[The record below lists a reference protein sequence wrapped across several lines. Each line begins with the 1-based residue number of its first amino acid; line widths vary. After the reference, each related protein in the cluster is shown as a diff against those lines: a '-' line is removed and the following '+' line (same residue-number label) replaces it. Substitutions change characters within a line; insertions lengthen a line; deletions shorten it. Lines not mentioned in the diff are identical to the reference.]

1 MNKIS
6 KKAEARRNEIIETA
20 QNLFKLQGY
29 EKTSVNQIIKQLDIS
44 KGAFYHHFASKQ
56 ALLDEIIERFIK
68 ATIDQLQPILNNDKL
83 NPIEKINQVFSASIA
98 FKTDNISTIFTILE
112 TYYDDNNL
120 FLRKKFQMQS
130 QKVTLPVLTN
140 LLEEAKQA
148 GYLDFY
154 DSEATSE
161 IIILLGFSI
170 SDKLA
175 EIIKDLS
182 DNPNEFNKLENLY
195 KAYQEA
201 LERILGAEK
210 GILKPLDF
218 SILDK
223 IKKHF
228 SSKE

>member
-68 ATIDQLQPILNNDKL
+68 ATIDQLQPILNNGKL

-112 TYYDDNNL
+112 TYYDDDNL

-223 IKKHF
+223 IKEHF

>member
-68 ATIDQLQPILNNDKL
+68 ATIDQLQPILNNEKL

>member
-112 TYYDDNNL
+112 TYYDDDNL

-223 IKKHF
+223 IKEHF

>member
-223 IKKHF
+223 IKNHF